1 MEDGEEA
8 STPTEDQVKEITA
21 GEAELSPR
29 LSKTQPINGGR
40 VRTEACIPP
49 LVTVTEQ
56 EKGTLELKDVTPR
69 SDGEA
74 NDLERKRGSS
84 HWRERALSQGS
95 LTDKAQLD
103 IRGRRKPKAESL
115 WKKGLLRRLLQRFTD
130 RNQHLTTEEEA
141 QSLVDQL
148 NVIMLA
154 QYWISQAFKLEHDV
168 ENPTRKPYAV
178 ASACLWTVVA
188 AVLAFLEIA
197 CLLSL
202 GVSVNWPR
210 CVTSDDCN
218 AGQAC
223 ARLYETCAFN
233 TSENCPFKPVCVD
246 CNHLAGAENGGSGEP
261 WMNDFLPG
269 GAAYY
274 ENATVFCVED
284 QLLAPEHAHFL
295 PGAWDDM
302 GQRPLPPDLW
312 SSSEGEGLSGGL
324 PPSFAHCLYAR
335 KAGVSMTTTDT
346 LILHVVFL
354 LVAMEVAAETRE
366 HANAYHLR
374 RLLLPWKPLQR
385 TAVSVCYSACRLLIT
400 LLGFLY
406 SKAVRRLSQR
416 PIVKDPCT
424 ARCAH
429 SAHAVSSIRARWQV
443 VALIPYACLA
453 LLTSQGTD
461 ATSIV
466 LNGLTVIFVLELD
479 NRIPQ
484 VFVSLAENDMIKD
497 TFRDLFTAER
507 RRLKEL
513 IRQDPMCRET
523 FRTILDQ
530 YPNPRLVTVAASSVC
545 YASLISGFNR
555 ATGPLSNISCEMLV
569 HFYFYRIALQFG
581 IWWTLLGQICGDL
594 SSYSFDVI
602 TTVASHYKAGRGGV
616 VLRFVAYAVYELAI
630 WPFTGAL
637 VTGFCLTAAYAF
649 VNLMYWPPMTS
660 LDFRMHFPGFFLD
673 VFGLCAASGYA
684 EYYVLDCIPLSAGVN
699 PLSSTTSFKY
709 FSALDG
715 VLCDWASSHTCE

>member
-1 MEDGEEA
+1 MESVTTVYPKPPAEDAEQQPPVEDAVRQARRKVIEE
-8 STPTEDQVKEITA
+8 QVRIAREGQAANA
-21 GEAELSPR
+21 GSGLTRKDIARKL
-29 LSKTQPINGGR
+29 GG
-40 VRTEACIPP
+40 
-49 LVTVTEQ
+49 
-56 EKGTLELKDVTPR
+56 
-69 SDGEA
+69 
-74 NDLERKRGSS
+74 DLERKRGSS

-302 GQRPLPPDLW
+302 GQRPLSPGLW
-312 SSSEGEGLSGGL
+312 SSSEGDGLSGGL

-424 ARCAH
+424 APVCSLCTRGIFDSRSMAGSRADPVRMSRAAH
-429 SAHAVSSIRARWQV
+429 QPGNRRHEHRAEWADSHLRPRARQ
-443 VALIPYACLA
+443 
-453 LLTSQGTD
+453 
-461 ATSIV
+461 
-466 LNGLTVIFVLELD
+466 
-479 NRIPQ
+479 
-484 VFVSLAENDMIKD
+484 
-497 TFRDLFTAER
+497 
-507 RRLKEL
+507 
-513 IRQDPMCRET
+513 
-523 FRTILDQ
+523 
-530 YPNPRLVTVAASSVC
+530 PNSSSVRL
-545 YASLISGFNR
+545 A
-555 ATGPLSNISCEMLV
+555 
-569 HFYFYRIALQFG
+569 
-581 IWWTLLGQICGDL
+581 
-594 SSYSFDVI
+594 
-602 TTVASHYKAGRGGV
+602 RG
-616 VLRFVAYAVYELAI
+616 E
-630 WPFTGAL
+630 
-637 VTGFCLTAAYAF
+637 
-649 VNLMYWPPMTS
+649 
-660 LDFRMHFPGFFLD
+660 
-673 VFGLCAASGYA
+673 
-684 EYYVLDCIPLSAGVN
+684 
-699 PLSSTTSFKY
+699 
-709 FSALDG
+709 
-715 VLCDWASSHTCE
+715 